1 MVGGLASFELVFAED
16 GSLTVEN
23 AKMNPTMTFYKAD
36 ANVLDSQGLPTR
48 TAVSVGLLEDFTSDM
63 CAEHGSQLYGAFT
76 LDTLRGYVTSTI
88 PLEFLPDF
96 LK

>member
-1 MVGGLASFELVFAED
+1 MDPEEPEVCQLFLKFSQKLVDLIGFRCGVD
-16 GSLTVEN
+16 H
-23 AKMNPTMTFYKAD
+23 
-36 ANVLDSQGLPTR
+36 

-88 PLEFLPDF
+88 PSEFLPDF